1 MNSDD
6 EKRKAVEQTL
16 PAPGPWEG
24 VKDHYNYMV
33 YGPELNPLGS
43 YLLFTLPIGQ
53 YKQQEATARL
63 AIAAP
68 ELLSILQ
75 GLVNYYDPNETRPEA
90 KFKLDTAKALIKLI
104 NENPTTK
111 VYIHNLV
118 TGVVRTVNREQ
129 ECLTKVE
136 LSAYRSCVDRGET
149 ISMGNIIAEPAK

>member
-6 EKRKAVEQTL
+6 EKTQSSGTNPPSSR
-16 PAPGPWEG
+16 PMGRG
-24 VKDHYNYMV
+24 KDHYNYMV

-118 TGVVRTVNREQ
+118 DWSGKNR
-129 ECLTKVE
+129 
-136 LSAYRSCVDRGET
+136 
-149 ISMGNIIAEPAK
+149 